1 MADLGRWLSGDYR
14 VPVED
19 PDESPLENRIE
30 ESGGQPDD
38 DEPERDN

>member
-19 PDESPLENRIE
+19 PDERPR
-30 ESGGQPDD
+30 ESVGSEPDD

>member
-1 MADLGRWLSGDYR
+1 MADLGRWLTGDYR

-19 PDESPLENRIE
+19 PDESPLEGAG
-30 ESGGQPDD
+30 SQADD